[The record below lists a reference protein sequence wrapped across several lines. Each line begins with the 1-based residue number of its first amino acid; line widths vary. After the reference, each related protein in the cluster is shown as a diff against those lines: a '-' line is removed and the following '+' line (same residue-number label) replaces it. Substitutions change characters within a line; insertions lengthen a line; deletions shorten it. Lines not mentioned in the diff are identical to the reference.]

1 MKAKGHI
8 PVRTCIS
15 CGTKRPKGLLTR
27 LAADNENR
35 LIKDV
40 PGRMKGRGAYVC
52 NALPCLERLIH
63 NKHLKRYFRTDRAI
77 SVCQEICSVM
87 PVEPDR

>member
-1 MKAKGHI
+1 MKIKEHI

-27 LAADNENR
+27 LAADNENC
-35 LIKDV
+35 LIKDESA
-40 PGRMKGRGAYVC
+40 RIMGRGVYVC
-52 NALPCLERLIH
+52 NELPCLERLIH
-63 NKHLKRYFRTDRAI
+63 NKHLKRYFRTDRTI
-77 SVCQEICSVM
+77 SVCQEICSVI